1 MNESFRVG
9 AVLLPKTLYKNVALV
24 KYHLVSKLSQSR
36 VLSSIILAVR
46 FWNFCKLSLSVLL
59 QPPPPK
65 GESSNRSKAVS
76 EHYKLISMCLQE
88 HRA

>member
-65 GESSNRSKAVS
+65 GKAAIEVRLYQS
-76 EHYKLISMCLQE
+76 IIN
-88 HRA
+88 